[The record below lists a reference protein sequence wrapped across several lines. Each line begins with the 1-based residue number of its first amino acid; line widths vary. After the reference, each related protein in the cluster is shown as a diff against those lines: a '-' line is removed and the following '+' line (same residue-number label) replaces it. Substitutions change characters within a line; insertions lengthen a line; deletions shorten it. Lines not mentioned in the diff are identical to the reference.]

1 MARTLKEI
9 MAQEKPEVVEKANK
23 ISEFELPLLKNNAFQ
38 QQLGG
43 FSRWEQENVPA
54 ETDLAALE
62 NNLEA

>member
-23 ISEFELPLLKNNAFQ
+23 ISEFELHLLKNNAFQ